1 MFVCLFVYLQFRSNK
16 IDGDDIDW
24 SIDRSSEYV
33 TIKTSAA
40 ALASEVVASAAAAAA
55 AAAAVSKKKKKN
67 YHGWLKERKITFYLE
82 EMKIMTISKLEKIK

>member
-1 MFVCLFVYLQFRSNK
+1 MLGCLFTYSLDRTKQ
-16 IDGDDIDW
+16 IDQYR

-33 TIKTSAA
+33 TIKTAA
-40 ALASEVVASAAAAAA
+40 AVASEVAASAAAVAA